1 MGEAA
6 ARLRLETG
14 PIKKVGGR
22 GRTNYIPVE
31 KTWGRERGLFVL
43 KKQGLRENV
52 NVGVCECVSA
62 CVPCVRACANLSCG
76 MESV

>member
-1 MGEAA
+1 M
-6 ARLRLETG
+6 
-14 PIKKVGGR
+14 
-22 GRTNYIPVE
+22 
-31 KTWGRERGLFVL
+31 L

-62 CVPCVRACANLSCG
+62 CVPCVRACANLSYG

>member
-1 MGEAA
+1 MGDVGTKVKEPRMGEAA

-31 KTWGRERGLFVL
+31 KDLRERE
-43 KKQGLRENV
+43 RI
-52 NVGVCECVSA
+52 C
-62 CVPCVRACANLSCG
+62 SC
-76 MESV
+76 

>member
-31 KTWGRERGLFVL
+31 KDLGERERFVRV
-43 KKQGLRENV
+43 KEAGF
-52 NVGVCECVSA
+52 A
-62 CVPCVRACANLSCG
+62 
-76 MESV
+76 